1 MDETFRVLLREAR
14 RKAILKAKGPAKI
27 PTVPT
32 AWKYPTL
39 LERKYSNYLVRLISR
54 MTKVGVDWVKT
65 EYPAALEAYRPT
77 TDGLVLDASS
87 HELTYRLS
95 RSLDAEQYTLGL
107 EPGEQ
112 VETEVAGIADAV
124 QEWNRKRW
132 SWEYRIMLGDVYQL
146 QEPWMQA
153 TLAEW
158 TETNRKL
165 VKSLTG
171 EALSRMESLALE
183 ALQKGTRHE
192 DLTVEVLK
200 LGVKNVNRAKL
211 IARDQLGKL
220 NALVNEKRSLDCGM
234 DRYVWETA
242 MDERVRGN
250 PAGKYPTARP
260 RHDTCQGK
268 IGIYG
273 KPGVW
278 FDEATGKTVPRLA
291 SEPSEPVGFAVQCR
305 CVGSSRWKD
314 VVAPI
319 DEDLMADPYIRAE
332 LGLP

>member
-54 MTKVGVDWVKT
+54 MTNVGVDWVRT

-158 TETNRKL
+158 TETNRLRGRNL
-165 VKSLTG
+165 VEET
-171 EALSRMESLALE
+171 ARRIESMALE
-183 ALQKGTRHE
+183 ALQKGTRYE
-192 DLTVEVLK
+192 DLTVEVYK
-200 LGVKNVNRAKL
+200 LGIGSTSRAKT

-220 NALVNEKRSLDCGM
+220 NALVNEKRSLDVGM
-234 DRYVWETA
+234 DKYVWETA

-250 PAGKYPTARP
+250 PAGKYPNARP

-278 FDEATGKTVPRLA
+278 YDEATGKEVPRLM

-332 LGLP
+332 LGLD